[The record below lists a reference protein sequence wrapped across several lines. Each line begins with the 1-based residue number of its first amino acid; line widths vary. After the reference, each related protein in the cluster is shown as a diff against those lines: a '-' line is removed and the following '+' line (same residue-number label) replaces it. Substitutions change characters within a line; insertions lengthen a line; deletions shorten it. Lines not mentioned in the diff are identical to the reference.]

1 MENLE
6 NFKFLPI
13 NEKAELLK
21 QEGKYVTTIE
31 SHGLIIS
38 LYAYQGLY
46 VEVFTVK
53 INGKLVAVRVL
64 DDKKKLGSYA
74 RHVDIQTLLK
84 QSLMGL
90 MLFSSY
96 YDNA

>member
-46 VEVFTVK
+46 VEIFNVK

-74 RHVDIQTLLK
+74 RQVDIQTLLK